1 MNVEPCQK
9 LSLTDLVD
17 YSVGDLPAPQAAE
30 VEEHLFSC
38 PDCGRRAAELDRLAG
53 GVGRAAR
60 AGQVGACVTDA
71 VVNRLSRDGVRVRSY
86 ALSPGDNVPCAV
98 WEDDEVMVLRLRGD
112 FTGISEVTLAQRV
125 EGVEVSRASG
135 LTAGGPHGEILYAVS
150 ATWVRQ
156 LPEAAVELLLSA
168 DIGGESRT
176 IGAYTLRH
184 AGRLRREPET

>member
-1 MNVEPCQK
+1 MNEEPCQK

-17 YSVGDLPAPQAAE
+17 YSMGDLPESQAAN

-38 PDCGRRAAELDRLAG
+38 PDCGRQAAELDRLVG

-60 AGQVGACVTDA
+60 TGQMGALVTDA
-71 VVNRLSRDGVRVRSY
+71 VLNRLSRDGVRVRNF
-86 ALSPGDNVPCAV
+86 ALSPGDIVPCAV

-135 LTAGGPHGEILYAVS
+135 LTARSPRGEILYAVP
-150 ATWVRQ
+150 AAWVRQ
-156 LPEAAVELLLSA
+156 LPEAAVELVLSA
-168 DIGGESRT
+168 DIGGEVRT

-184 AGRLRREPET
+184 AGLLRRQPET